1 MRMMIIY
8 EHWMDKKE
16 EEMRREKEFFFREIV
31 NKQLNSDFMFSFPMS
46 LSWKFI
52 NCLIF
57 KARPTTNNN
66 NNNNYQFSFYHHHH
80 LSLFSQPPPKMQFE
94 NHWKYFK
101 TSSYWFYMCMCVNV
115 RMRMRWY
122 IHSYIDDNT
131 VNYTEIFSI

>member
-1 MRMMIIY
+1 
-8 EHWMDKKE
+8 
-16 EEMRREKEFFFREIV
+16 MRRNFFFREIV

-66 NNNNYQFSFYHHHH
+66 NNNYQFSFCHHHH
-80 LSLFSQPPPKMQFE
+80 LSLFSQPPSKMQFE

-101 TSSYWFYMCMCVNV
+101 TSSYWFCMCVC
-115 RMRMRWY
+115 MCEFIWGCSDIY
-122 IHSYIDDNT
+122 IAIAILMIIQWIIQKYSAFNSCANMCAIY
-131 VNYTEIFSI
+131 